1 MNNLIP
7 LSPFSLPP
15 VLLILAFIMDSVIG
29 DPRWLPHPVRMF
41 GSAIVYCEKIL
52 RNLFRTPSAEKFAG
66 VILVIIVVMPVFAA
80 TYFFLEMARSFSH
93 GIIIFLSTIFTIY
106 LTSSTIAIRE
116 LISSAKLVIQA
127 VQDGKLDYARAKLSM
142 IVGRDTQNLS
152 EEETL
157 KATIETLSENL
168 SDGVI
173 APLFYLVLGGLP
185 FALTYK
191 AINTLDSMVGYRNQR
206 YINFGWASARLDDYV
221 NYIPARLT
229 GLLIVISTAI
239 VFRSIS
245 IARIAL
251 QTMLRDGGNHP
262 SPNSGVPEAAIA
274 GGIGVRLGG
283 PSTYGGIVVQK
294 PYIGVARHKNYMAA
308 SKVALTIVWYSSVIG
323 IALSATILYFTYY
336 KIF

>member
-7 LSPFSLPP
+7 LSPLSLPP

-29 DPRWLPHPVRMF
+29 DPRWLPHPVRLF
-41 GSAIVYCEKIL
+41 GSAIAFCEKIL
-52 RNLFRTPSAEKFAG
+52 RSLFKSPTAEKLAG
-66 VILVIIVVMPVFAA
+66 VILVIIIVIPVFAA

-93 GIIIFLSTIFTIY
+93 GIIIFLTTVFIIY

-127 VQDGKLDYARAKLSM
+127 VHDGKLDYARAKLSM

-152 EEETL
+152 EEEIL

-185 FALTYK
+185 LALTYK

-245 IARIAL
+245 IARIAF
-251 QTMLRDGGNHP
+251 QTMLRDGGNHL

-283 PSTYGGIVVQK
+283 PSKYGGIVVQK
-294 PYIGVARHKNYMAA
+294 PYIGETRHKNYMAA
-308 SKVALTIVWYSSVIG
+308 SKVALTIVWYSSVIS

-336 KIF
+336 KVF